1 MQIKK
6 FEGFMRTFCAAPPT
20 ATVTF
25 VFMRFYKHTY
35 IYLHKCILKSVL
47 LYIHIHRCICIPMC
61 VCCKRLPCWRS
72 VNGPKVHFAV
82 IKFC

>member
-47 LYIHIHRCICIPMC
+47 LYIHIIDVYVFLC
-61 VCCKRLPCWRS
+61 VCVASDYPVGVPRTDQ
-72 VNGPKVHFAV
+72 
-82 IKFC
+82 KFILQS